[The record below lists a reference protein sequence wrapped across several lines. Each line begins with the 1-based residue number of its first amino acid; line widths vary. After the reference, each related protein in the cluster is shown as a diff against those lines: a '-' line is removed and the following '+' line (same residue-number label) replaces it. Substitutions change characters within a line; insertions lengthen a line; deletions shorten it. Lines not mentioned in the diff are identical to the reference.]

1 MTADAVQRRRSGAV
15 RAVAPFAIALALASL
30 LGRAFAP
37 SAVGTVAWADAL
49 LIVDGVVAQLVAV
62 ATTALCGA
70 LLVAA
75 STAPRPAWLRAAM
88 VALGALSILVGLSAA
103 GASRIPAPA
112 LVTVAVA
119 SSAAAILGAIVGARR
134 LPELALGLAGVGGL
148 IRLAAVH
155 LADGSTVA
163 SSTVATVGLAVELAL
178 IAVAAA
184 FTLRAPRRG
193 AIAVGLAVLAAAG
206 AAWVVVSQPD
216 ARLLV
221 VTRIAIE
228 RLAPRPHPFGAGALP
243 AAIAVLALVL
253 AVGLCVARRADRS
266 IVGGL
271 ALVLVVRSQGD
282 VPLLGMALA
291 AAALTLFLA
300 WEPSP
305 AAAPRGTSP
314 HPAATDRIASDE
326 AVG

>member
-1 MTADAVQRRRSGAV
+1 MQRRRPAAV

-30 LGRAFAP
+30 LGRAFTP

-70 LLVAA
+70 LLVAT
-75 STAPRPAWLRAAM
+75 STAPRPSWLRAAM
-88 VALGALSILVGLSAA
+88 IAFSALALLVGLSAA
-103 GASRIPAPA
+103 GAARIPSTA
-112 LVTVAVA
+112 LATVAIA
-119 SSAAAILGAIVGARR
+119 SSGAAILGAVVGARR
-134 LPELALGLAGVGGL
+134 LPELALGLAGASGL
-148 IRLAAVH
+148 TRLAAVY
-155 LADGSTVA
+155 LADGSSVA
-163 SSTVATVGLAVELAL
+163 ASTVATVGLAIELAL
-178 IAVAAA
+178 VVVAAA

-193 AIAVGLAVLAAAG
+193 AIAVGLSVMAAAG

-221 VTRIAIE
+221 VTRLAIE
-228 RLAPRPHPFGAGALP
+228 RLAPRPHPFGAGAFP

-253 AVGLCVARRADRS
+253 AVGLCFARRADRS

-271 ALVLVVRSQGD
+271 ALILVVRSQGD

-291 AAALTLFLA
+291 AAALTLFLVA
-300 WEPSP
+300 D
-305 AAAPRGTSP
+305 PRGTSP
-314 HPAATDRIASDE
+314 HPAATDRIASDDP
-326 AVG
+326 VG